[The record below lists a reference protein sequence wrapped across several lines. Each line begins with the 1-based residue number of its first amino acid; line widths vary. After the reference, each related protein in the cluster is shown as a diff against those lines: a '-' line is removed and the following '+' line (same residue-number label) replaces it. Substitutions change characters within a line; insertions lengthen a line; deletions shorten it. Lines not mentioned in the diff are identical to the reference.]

1 MATTTGIKRQQ
12 TMADPQRL
20 RRTLFIAR
28 RTYYT
33 HYAHFPFERY
43 DDKKP
48 DVNSWEKIVGFGIQY
63 RFVSN
68 MLNCIYDHNIYLL
81 LANFDSHRIT
91 KRFITGCDSRSL
103 YFFCRPLVTF

>member
-48 DVNSWEKIVGFGIQY
+48 DVNSWAK
-63 RFVSN
+63 N
-68 MLNCIYDHNIYLL
+68 
-81 LANFDSHRIT
+81 
-91 KRFITGCDSRSL
+91 SRVWNTIPIRVKYAQL
-103 YFFCRPLVTF
+103 YI